1 MACKGGKKK
10 GGKKGKGG
18 KQLWHVKVDVKAERK
33 KAEKRVKVV
42 SNYGKIYRRTN

>member
-18 KQLWHVKVDVKAERK
+18 KQLWHVKVDVKAEVRK
-33 KAEKRVKVV
+33 VKAVAKASSKEENSKW
-42 SNYGKIYRRTN
+42 S